1 MARLKKSPYEKL
13 VDKIIKAK
21 ETKYGMKYED
31 VSSDDYKSYTLYRS
45 SSIDTYGQYK
55 HYASFYGYKV
65 LSKASLFRWYKFFF
79 EVRTDCMFA
88 QDPTPPKAGFLKT
101 VPSESSKW
109 TKKELNELKKY
120 VEEEVLD
127 TSDAYYKLYKV
138 KKAQQ

>member
-1 MARLKKSPYEKL
+1 MARLKKSSYEKL

-21 ETKYGMKYED
+21 EAKYGMKYDD

-65 LSKASLFRWYKFFF
+65 LSKASLFKWYKFFF

-88 QDPTPPKAGFLKT
+88 QDPTPSKAGFLKT
-101 VPSESSKW
+101 MPSESSKW